1 MSAASM
7 SIRPVLLLLLAC
19 SITVCTSGALAPGR
33 EVLRAPTKQVIKN
46 YFATDRTRVSLTCE
60 PERFLVQI
68 SFTQPFRGVVHAGH
82 KKGKCKIRGDGSRA
96 YTLRV
101 PLNDCSSTHNDAT
114 GSFTNSLTIR
124 FHPSLELEGDEIK
137 TLVCKFTTGEVNLG

>member
-7 SIRPVLLLLLAC
+7 SIRPVVLLLLAC

-46 YFATDRTRVSLTCE
+46 YFATDRTRALT
-60 PERFLVQI
+60 
-68 SFTQPFRGVVHAGH
+68 S
-82 KKGKCKIRGDGSRA
+82 
-96 YTLRV
+96 V
-101 PLNDCSSTHNDAT
+101 PVTFAVIMEHVSSTASVCTVKRAHTSSFFFFSFFYAQDAT